1 MIHTHRSPNFDD
13 RKLPLTLLVLHYT
26 GMQTGAAA
34 LERLCQAEAKVSAH
48 YLVEEDGRVFALV
61 DESKRAWHAGVSYW
75 RGITD
80 INSASI
86 GIEIVNR
93 GHEFGYHPFPQKQM
107 DSVRDLCREIIAR
120 HRIEPRNV
128 IGHSDIAPE
137 RKQDPGELFDW
148 KWLAENGVGLW
159 PEIKPQATF
168 SIPAFH
174 EKLLEY
180 GYNPA
185 ATPES
190 LVTAFQRHFR
200 PQKLTGKWDIE
211 CNVLLDTLLKII

>member
-13 RKLPLTLLVLHYT
+13 RKLPLSLLILHYT

-61 DESKRAWHAGVSYW
+61 DESKRAWHAGLSYW

-86 GIEIVNR
+86 GIEIVNK
-93 GHEFGYHPFPQKQM
+93 GHEFGYHPFPQAQM
-107 DSVRDLCREIIAR
+107 ESVRDLCREIIAR
-120 HRIEPRNV
+120 HNIEPRNV

-148 KWLAENGVGLW
+148 QWLAKNGVGLF
-159 PEIKPQATF
+159 PRASNHTAQSTQ
-168 SIPAFH
+168 
-174 EKLLEY
+174 LTEY

-185 ATPES
+185 IPLSATI
-190 LVTAFQRHFR
+190 TAFQRHFR
-200 PQKLTGKWDIE
+200 PSLLNGVWDDE
-211 CNVLLDTLLKII
+211 CASILAALLKTV